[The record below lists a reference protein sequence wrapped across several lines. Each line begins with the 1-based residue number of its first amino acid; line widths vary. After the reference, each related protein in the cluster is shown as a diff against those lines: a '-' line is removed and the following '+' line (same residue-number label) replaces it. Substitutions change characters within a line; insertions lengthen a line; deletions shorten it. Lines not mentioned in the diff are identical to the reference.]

1 MEEKKTNHQ
10 DKVEYWQKYWD
21 KLQSATDD
29 SEEKLDG
36 KIFTVSTGGIGLLLG
51 TMGLGHEVL
60 HKGWKFAVV
69 SLIAFAFALGI
80 NLFYYRKQKK
90 QHERHFDEIEKF
102 IENPQDN
109 DGHLRKMIKKDNKI
123 TDIFSRLAVD
133 FIIIGIISF
142 GVYITLNV
150 IK

>member
-80 NLFYYRKQKK
+80 NLF
-90 QHERHFDEIEKF
+90 
-102 IENPQDN
+102 
-109 DGHLRKMIKKDNKI
+109 L
-123 TDIFSRLAVD
+123 L
-133 FIIIGIISF
+133 
-142 GVYITLNV
+142 
-150 IK
+150 